1 MSEPKRTRKAIRGVV
16 VSNKMDKTIRVQL
29 NRRFLH
35 PVYKKFVTRK
45 KVFMAHDEANECRVG
60 DVVQIV
66 ETRPLSRNKR
76 WRVASITTRAQ

>member
-1 MSEPKRTRKAIRGVV
+1 MSDAKISKAIRGVV
-16 VSNKMDKTIRVQL
+16 VSDKMDKTVRVQL

-35 PVYKKFVTRK
+35 PVYKKFVTKK
-45 KVFMAHDEANECRVG
+45 KVFMAHDEANECHVG

-76 WRVASITTRAQ
+76 WRVVSVITKAQ